1 MDWPEAV
8 RKMTALPAQSFRL
21 KGLGSIAHGYK
32 GNLVAFDPSSV
43 APLGGYDNPREH
55 PTGVR
60 HVVVNGVVVVR
71 DGETTGAR
79 PGQTI
84 RH

>member
-1 MDWPEAV
+1 
-8 RKMTALPAQSFRL
+8 MTGLPAESFRL
-21 KGLGSIAHGYK
+21 TGLGRVALGYK

-43 APLGGYDNPREH
+43 APLGGYASPREH
-55 PTGVR
+55 PLGVR